1 MGLTLEELAVILARL
16 DTKVDALVEKF
27 DNNTLVC
34 TNCIEDH
41 EERLRALEFREPGN
55 PTVAKRVDVL
65 EERVRLLENWQ
76 WKVIGIAIG
85 ASVSITWLVE
95 MMIR

>member
-1 MGLTLEELAVILARL
+1 VGLTLEELAVILARL
-16 DTKVDALVEKF
+16 DTKVDALVERF

-34 TNCIEDH
+34 TKCIEDH
-41 EERLRALEFREPGN
+41 EERLRGLEFREPGN
-55 PTVAKRVDVL
+55 PAVAKQVKDL

-85 ASVSITWLVE
+85 ASVSITWLVGT
-95 MMIR
+95 II